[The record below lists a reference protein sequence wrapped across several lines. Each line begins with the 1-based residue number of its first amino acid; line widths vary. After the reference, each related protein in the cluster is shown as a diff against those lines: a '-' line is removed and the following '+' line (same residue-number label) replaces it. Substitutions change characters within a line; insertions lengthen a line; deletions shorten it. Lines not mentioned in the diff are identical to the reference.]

1 MSKKGREEK
10 TDRKERCKQKKEKQ
24 NQKVT
29 DVSYG
34 KKIKRMELKSTL
46 NKKVLRGR
54 DRKGKK
60 QENQER
66 QQGKYNFKS
75 FMLSV

>member
-46 NKKVLRGR
+46 NKKVLRRR

-60 QENQER
+60 EENQER